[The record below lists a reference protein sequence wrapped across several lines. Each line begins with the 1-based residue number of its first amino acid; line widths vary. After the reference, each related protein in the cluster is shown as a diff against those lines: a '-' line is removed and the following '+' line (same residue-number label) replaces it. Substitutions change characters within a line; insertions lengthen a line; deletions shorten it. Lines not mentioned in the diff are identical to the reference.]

1 MSDNEPTV
9 EDYIREMNGEAPK
22 PKPEP
27 VKAEEQEA
35 TATSTDGEDADAE
48 ETQETESEEGEPTEE
63 QETSADDEESDDSD
77 EDEEEKPKRRRSRPD
92 PKKRIRKLVAERNT
106 ERDENARL
114 RAQIDVL
121 MQQAQQPKAAEQT
134 PAQPQDDDPQP
145 QQDQYTDYAQYLED
159 RSKWASRQEVKA
171 TWAALQKQAQETQQK
186 QTAQARETEV
196 VTQAKAL
203 FAKGLEEFED
213 FEEVAADPSLPV
225 TEAMT
230 SAMLASEIGH
240 QVQYHL
246 GNHPEEAARISQ
258 LNPVQQVREMAL
270 LEASLSAP
278 KAKPRKKT
286 TSAPEPIKPVGGK
299 SAPRSIDEDTMP
311 LDEYMTKF
319 NRRELP
325 SQKPR

>member
-1 MSDNEPTV
+1 MSEETKEPTV
-9 EDYIREMNGEAPK
+9 EDYIREINGLEPK
-22 PKPEP
+22 KAPEP

-35 TATSTDGEDADAE
+35 AATSNDGEDAEAE
-48 ETQETESEEGEPTEE
+48 EEETATDEGEASEE
-63 QETSADDEESDDSD
+63 QEASDSDEESED
-77 EDEEEKPKRRRSRPD
+77 EEEEKPKRRRSRPD

-121 MQQAQQPKAAEQT
+121 MQQAQQPKVADQT

-145 QQDQYTDYAQYLED
+145 NQDDYVGDYGKYLED
-159 RSKWASRQEVKA
+159 RSAWASRQAVKKA
-171 TWAALQKQAQETQQK
+171 WSDLQKEAQKAHQK
-186 QTAQARETEV
+186 QTANAREAEV
-196 VTQAKAL
+196 VTQARAL
-203 FAKGLEEFED
+203 ADKGREEFED
-213 FEEVAADPSLPV
+213 FEEVAGDPHLPV

-230 SAMLASEIGH
+230 AAMLASEIGH

-246 GNHPEEAARISQ
+246 GSNPEEAARISQ

-270 LEASLSAP
+270 LEASLSTP

>member
-9 EDYIREMNGEAPK
+9 EDYIRELNGEAPK

-35 TATSTDGEDADAE
+35 AATSTDGEDAEAE
-48 ETQETESEEGEPTEE
+48 EEETTTDEDESSEE
-63 QETSADDEESDDSD
+63 QEASDSDEESED
-77 EDEEEKPKRRRSRPD
+77 EEEEKPKRRRARPD

-114 RAQIDVL
+114 RAERDILLRQLQQQPQQAPEAAEKPQEPQAPRQEDFTDYAEYLEARSAHASKVAVQEAL
-121 MQQAQQPKAAEQT
+121 KEAGQQAQAAQKQNIASQREHDLTTKAKELFVKGAEQ
-134 PAQPQDDDPQP
+134 
-145 QQDQYTDYAQYLED
+145 
-159 RSKWASRQEVKA
+159 
-171 TWAALQKQAQETQQK
+171 
-186 QTAQARETEV
+186 
-196 VTQAKAL
+196 
-203 FAKGLEEFED
+203 FED
-213 FEEVAADPSLPV
+213 FEEVAAAEDLPV

-230 SAMLASEIGH
+230 YAMLESDIGH
-240 QVQYHL
+240 QIQYHL
-246 GNHPEEAARISQ
+246 GSNPDEAQRISQ